1 MPRSKKRKPASE
13 MTTNEAV
20 DALFHPDMGEALRDE
35 IADRDDEETEEIST
49 DEDPK

>member
-1 MPRSKKRKPASE
+1 MPRKKRKPADE

-35 IADRDDEETEEIST
+35 IAERDDEENTS
-49 DEDPK
+49 DDDPK

>member
-1 MPRSKKRKPASE
+1 MPPKKPKPASE

-35 IADRDDEETEEIST
+35 IAERDDEENTT
-49 DEDPK
+49 DDDPK

>member
-1 MPRSKKRKPASE
+1 MPRKKRKPADE

-35 IADRDDEETEEIST
+35 IAERDDEENTSD
-49 DEDPK
+49 DEAK